1 MCMCPTQIFQINN
14 GAVSTRWEPA
24 SAIPDTLI
32 EEYEKATL
40 GDVITSYTSG
50 GQTINT
56 VSINSPKD
64 SDSPQPKKARREN
77 DDIENR

>member
-1 MCMCPTQIFQINN
+1 MQVVRINN
-14 GAVSTRWEPA
+14 GAVSTRWEPV
-24 SAIPDTLI
+24 SAIPGSLI
-32 EEYEKATL
+32 EEYEKSTL

-56 VSINSPKD
+56 VSINSAKD
-64 SDSPQPKKARREN
+64 NDVPQPKKARREN